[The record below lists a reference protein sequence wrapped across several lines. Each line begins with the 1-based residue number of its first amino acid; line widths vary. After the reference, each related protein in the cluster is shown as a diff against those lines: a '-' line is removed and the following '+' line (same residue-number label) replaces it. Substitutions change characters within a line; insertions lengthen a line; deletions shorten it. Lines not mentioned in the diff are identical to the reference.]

1 MAGKIAIKVSR
12 ILLRVILTIF
22 IVACVS
28 FFVIFKFCD
37 MSYYVILSGS
47 MRPDIDVDDVV
58 IMRDLDDVKAAEE
71 VNVGDIAVYLEESK
85 DSITSEKHYTYLTHR
100 VYDKAVDEKGDTVF
114 IFKGDNNNAVDKNT
128 VKPYQIKGKYLCN
141 IKGVGQAVEFLTSM
155 SGIITLVAILCMLF
169 SLDSLLTYILDKIY
183 GDKKL
188 SEPSDDANTTGTD
201 GGNPEQ

>member
-1 MAGKIAIKVSR
+1 MDRAKQMGDSYVLVDCPGSVNQNLLPYFESADAI
-12 ILLRVILTIF
+12 VIPF
-22 IVACVS
+22 R
-28 FFVIFKFCD
+28 
-37 MSYYVILSGS
+37 Y
-47 MRPDIDVDDVV
+47 DDVV